1 MYVQDRLTGK
11 TKGGRTLLKV
21 APNRV
26 MSGRKPKLGQNFLVD
41 LDAMQRIVDALGDI
55 SETTVVEIGPG
66 EAALTELLA
75 KRAGRLIAVELDR
88 VLAAQLRMRFTPL
101 TNVEIL
107 EADIL
112 QVDLGTVLGSTPGPL
127 RDLRPTG
134 LFKTQVVGN
143 LPYYITTDI
152 LLKLFSAG
160 NRIETLVL
168 MVQKEVADRIVAA
181 PGTRDYGLL
190 SATAQMYGTVQKLFE
205 LGPESFDPP
214 PNVRSAVFRMKMQ
227 PRFAELSVDESGFIG
242 FLKVMFAQKRKTVS
256 NNLKLAYDKESAK
269 AALVRAGIVPSTR
282 AEAIALKDMAR
293 LYLELKGREM
303 KNPEPKNLE
312 VKNREVKK

>member
-1 MYVQDRLTGK
+1 M
-11 TKGGRTLLKV
+11 LK
-21 APNRV
+21 ALPNRV
-26 MSGRKPKLGQNFLVD
+26 VSGRKPKLGQHFLVD

-88 VLAAQLRMRFTPL
+88 VLAAQLRMRFTPQ

-112 QVDLGTVLGSTPGPL
+112 QLDLGTVLGSTPGPL

-160 NRIETLVL
+160 SRIETLVL
-168 MVQKEVADRIVAA
+168 MVQKEVADRVVAA
-181 PGTRDYGLL
+181 PGSRDYGLL

-214 PNVRSAVFRMKMQ
+214 PQVRSAVFRMKMQ
-227 PRFAELSVDESGFIG
+227 PRFIELGVDEAAFIG

-256 NNLKLAYDKESAK
+256 NNLKLAYDKGAAK
-269 AALVRAGIVPSTR
+269 AALTSAGIAPTTR
-282 AEAIALKDMAR
+282 AEAIALPDMAR
-293 LYLELKGREM
+293 LYQELKDLQPRSLELKSQ
-303 KNPEPKNLE
+303 E
-312 VKNREVKK
+312 VEK

>member
-1 MYVQDRLTGK
+1 LR
-11 TKGGRTLLKV
+11 KV
-21 APNRV
+21 AAKQV
-26 MSGRKPKLGQNFLVD
+26 ASGRKPKLGQNFLVD

-55 SETTVVEIGPG
+55 SGTTVVEIGPG

-75 KRAGRLIAVELDR
+75 KRAGRVIAVELDR
-88 VLAAQLRMRFTPL
+88 VLAAQLRMRFTPM

-112 QVDLGTVLGSTPGPL
+112 QLDLGTVLGSTPGPL

-152 LLKLFSAG
+152 LLKVFSAG
-160 NRIETLVL
+160 SRIETLVL
-168 MVQKEVADRIVAA
+168 MVQKEVADRIVAE

-214 PNVRSAVFRMKMQ
+214 PKVRSAVFRMKMQ
-227 PRFAELSVDESGFIG
+227 PRFAELGVDEAGFIG
-242 FLKVMFAQKRKTVS
+242 FLKTMFAQKRKTVS
-256 NNLKLAYDKESAK
+256 NNLKVAYDKEAAK
-269 AALVRAGIVPSTR
+269 AALTRAGIAPTTR
-282 AEAIALKDMAR
+282 AETIALEAMAR
-293 LYLELKGREM
+293 LYVDLKSPELKSQ
-303 KNPEPKNLE
+303 E
-312 VKNREVKK
+312 VKR

>member
-1 MYVQDRLTGK
+1 M
-11 TKGGRTLLKV
+11 
-21 APNRV
+21 
-26 MSGRKPKLGQNFLVD
+26 GQHFLID

-88 VLAAQLRMRFTPL
+88 VMAAQLRMRFTPL
-101 TNVEIL
+101 SNVEIL

-160 NRIETLVL
+160 DRIENLVL
-168 MVQKEVADRIVAA
+168 MVQKEVADRVAA
-181 PGTRDYGLL
+181 SPGSRDYGLL

-205 LGPESFDPP
+205 LGPDSFDPP
-214 PNVRSAVFRMKMQ
+214 PNVRSGVFRMKMT
-227 PRFAELSVDESGFIG
+227 PRFAELQVDEAGFIG
-242 FLKVMFAQKRKTVS
+242 FLKVMFAQKRKTVN
-256 NNLKLAYDKESAK
+256 NNLKLAYDKEIVK
-269 AALVRAGIVPSTR
+269 AALLRAEIAPTTR
-282 AEAIALKDMAR
+282 AEAIPLEEMAR
-293 LYLELKGREM
+293 LYRELK
-303 KNPEPKNLE
+303 
-312 VKNREVKK
+312 

>member
-1 MYVQDRLTGK
+1 
-11 TKGGRTLLKV
+11 
-21 APNRV
+21 
-26 MSGRKPKLGQNFLVD
+26 
-41 LDAMQRIVDALGDI
+41 MQRIVDALGDVR
-55 SETTVVEIGPG
+55 ETTVVEIGPG

-75 KRAGRLIAVELDR
+75 RRSGRLIAVELDR

-101 TNVEIL
+101 TNVEVL

-134 LFKTQVVGN
+134 LFKAHVVGN

-152 LLKLFSAG
+152 LLKLFAAAD
-160 NRIETLVL
+160 RIETLVL
-168 MVQKEVADRIVAA
+168 MVQKEVADRITAA

-227 PRFAELSVDESGFIG
+227 PRFAALSVDEPGFIA

-256 NNLKLAYDKESAK
+256 NNLKLAYDKSIVKSSLER
-269 AALVRAGIVPSTR
+269 AAIAGTTR
-282 AEAIALKDMAR
+282 AEAISLEDMAR
-293 LYLELKGREM
+293 LYLELKAERT
-303 KNPEPKNLE
+303 PA
-312 VKNREVKK
+312 

>member
-1 MYVQDRLTGK
+1 LA
-11 TKGGRTLLKV
+11 KV
-21 APNRV
+21 LPNRIV
-26 MSGRKPKLGQNFLVD
+26 STRKPKLGQNFLVD
-41 LDAMQRIVDALGDI
+41 LDAMQRIVDALGEI
-55 SETTVVEIGPG
+55 SQTTVVEIGPG

-101 TNVEIL
+101 SNVEIL

-112 QVDLGTVLGSTPGPL
+112 QLDLGTVLGQTPGPL

-134 LFKTQVVGN
+134 LFKAQVVGN

-160 NRIETLVL
+160 DRIEHLVL
-168 MVQKEVADRIVAA
+168 MVQKEVADRITAA
-181 PGTRDYGLL
+181 PGSRDYGLL

-227 PRFAELSVDESGFIG
+227 PRFDELRVDESGFIA
-242 FLKVMFAQKRKTVS
+242 FLKMMFAQKRKTVS
-256 NNLKLAYDKESAK
+256 NNLKLAYDKVAAK
-269 AALVRAGIVPSTR
+269 AALARAEIAGTTR
-282 AEAIALKDMAR
+282 AEAISLEDMAR
-293 LYLELKGREM
+293 LYRELPRAS
-303 KNPEPKNLE
+303 
-312 VKNREVKK
+312 

>member
-1 MYVQDRLTGK
+1 VK
-11 TKGGRTLLKV
+11 FIGRDERWSNLAKV
-21 APNRV
+21 LPNRV
-26 MSGRKPKLGQNFLVD
+26 VSQRKPKLGQHFLVD
-41 LDAMQRIVDALGDI
+41 LDAMQRVVDALGDI
-55 SETTVVEIGPG
+55 RETTVVEIGPG

-101 TNVEIL
+101 TNVEVL

-112 QVDLGTVLGSTPGPL
+112 QLDLGTVLGATPGPL

-134 LFKTQVVGN
+134 QFKAQVVGN

-160 NRIETLVL
+160 DRIESLVL

-181 PGTRDYGLL
+181 PGSRDYGLL
-190 SATAQMYGTVQKLFE
+190 SATAQMYGTTQKLFE
-205 LGPESFDPP
+205 LGPDSFEPP
-214 PNVRSAVFRMKMQ
+214 PKVRSAVFRMKMQ
-227 PRFAELSVDESGFIG
+227 PRFAELEVDEAGFIA

-256 NNLKLAYDKESAK
+256 NNLKLAYDKGIVK
-269 AALVRAGIVPSTR
+269 AALLGAGIAATTR
-282 AEAIALKDMAR
+282 AEAIALPDMAR
-293 LYLELKGREM
+293 LYRELKGQNTVG
-303 KNPEPKNLE
+303 K
-312 VKNREVKK
+312 V

>member
-1 MYVQDRLTGK
+1 
-11 TKGGRTLLKV
+11 
-21 APNRV
+21 
-26 MSGRKPKLGQNFLVD
+26 MSSRKPKLGQNFLVD
-41 LDAMQRIVDALGDI
+41 LDAMQRIVDALGEI

-75 KRAGRLIAVELDR
+75 KHAGRVIAVELDR
-88 VLAAQLRMRFTPL
+88 VLAARLRMRFATQ

-112 QVDLGTVLGSTPGPL
+112 QMELGTVLGSTPGPL

-134 LFKTQVVGN
+134 LFKAQVVGN

-152 LLKLFSAG
+152 LLKLFAAAD
-160 NRIETLVL
+160 RIENLVL
-168 MVQKEVADRIVAA
+168 MVQKEVADRIAA
-181 PGTRDYGLL
+181 PPGSRDYGLL

-214 PNVRSAVFRMKMQ
+214 PKVRSGVFRMKME
-227 PRFAELSVDESGFIG
+227 PRFAELQVDEAGFIA

-256 NNLKLAYDKESAK
+256 NNLKLAYDKTVAK
-269 AALVRAGIVPSTR
+269 AALVRAEIAPTTR
-282 AEAIALKDMAR
+282 AEAIPLPEMAR
-293 LYLELKGREM
+293 LYRELKA
-303 KNPEPKNLE
+303 
-312 VKNREVKK
+312 

>member
-1 MYVQDRLTGK
+1 LA
-11 TKGGRTLLKV
+11 KV
-21 APNRV
+21 LPNEV
-26 MSGRKPKLGQNFLVD
+26 VSSKKPKLGQNFLVD
-41 LDAMQRIVDALGDI
+41 LDAMQRVVGALGDI
-55 SETTVVEIGPG
+55 SGTTVVEIGPG

-75 KRAGRLIAVELDR
+75 KSAGRVIAVELDR
-88 VLAAQLRMRFTPL
+88 VLAARLRMRFTTL

-112 QVDLGTVLGSTPGPL
+112 KLELGTVLGSTPGPL

-134 LFKTQVVGN
+134 LFKAQVVGN

-152 LLKLFSAG
+152 LLKLFAAAD
-160 NRIETLVL
+160 RIETLVL

-181 PGTRDYGLL
+181 PGSRDYGLL

-214 PNVRSAVFRMKMQ
+214 PKVRSAVFRMKMQ
-227 PRFAELSVDESGFIG
+227 PRFAELEVDEAGFIA

-256 NNLKLAYDKESAK
+256 NNLKLAYDKAVAK
-269 AALVRAGIVPSTR
+269 AALERAEIAPATR
-282 AEAIALKDMAR
+282 AEAIALPEMAR
-293 LYLELKGREM
+293 LYRELRA
-303 KNPEPKNLE
+303 
-312 VKNREVKK
+312 

>member
-1 MYVQDRLTGK
+1 MGGM
-11 TKGGRTLLKV
+11 KGGQTLLK
-21 APNRV
+21 ALPNRV
-26 MSGRKPKLGQNFLVD
+26 VSGRKPKLGQNFLVD

-143 LPYYITTDI
+143 LPYYITTEI

-160 NRIETLVL
+160 SRIETLVL
-168 MVQKEVADRIVAA
+168 MVQKEVADRVAAA

-214 PNVRSAVFRMKMQ
+214 PQVRSAVFRMKMQ
-227 PRFAELSVDESGFIG
+227 PRFAELGVDEAGFLG

-256 NNLKLAYDKESAK
+256 NNLKLAYDRVAAK
-269 AALVRAGIVPSTR
+269 AALARAGIAPTTR
-282 AEAIALKDMAR
+282 AETIALEAMAR
-293 LYLELKGREM
+293 LYLELK
-303 KNPEPKNLE
+303 NPELKSQE
-312 VKNREVKK
+312 VKR